1 MTPVAHDVN
10 GNKPIIKVDSKRVAS
25 ALAHCLEDG

>member
-10 GNKPIIKVDSKRVAS
+10 GNKTNIKPRLKESGVCARS
-25 ALAHCLEDG
+25 LP